1 MERIT
6 LKVKD
11 SGQKSILKKPAKTPN
26 KDEEQE
32 DHKPES
38 MEDQQLADPSADEH
52 EE

>member
-11 SGQKSILKKPAKTPN
+11 PGHKSILKKPAKTPN
-26 KDEEQE
+26 KDEQE

-38 MEDQQLADPSADEH
+38 MEDQQLADSSADEH